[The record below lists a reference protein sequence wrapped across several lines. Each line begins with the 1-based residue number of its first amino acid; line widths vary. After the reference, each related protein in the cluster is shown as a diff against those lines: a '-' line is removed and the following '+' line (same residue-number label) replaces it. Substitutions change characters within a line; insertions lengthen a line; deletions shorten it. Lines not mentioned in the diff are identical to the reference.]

1 MINNHFGAPPTK
13 PFSRSSGLSAL
24 TSGPRVYLPLVG
36 ERLNAKSRRVQI
48 NTRLAKAT
56 NRNYE
61 ILDQDPDRRSNLR
74 SDDQGRVGP
83 KQPVGQRHG
92 CRPLPRW
99 NAGVGGLAAS
109 ITNSGFS
116 VVSAFQRH
124 ESLVCK
130 SRDAPIE

>member
-1 MINNHFGAPPTK
+1 MY
-13 PFSRSSGLSAL
+13 LS
-24 TSGPRVYLPLVG
+24 LVA
-36 ERLNAKSRRVQI
+36 ERLSAKSRRVQI
-48 NTRLAKAT
+48 KTRLARVT
-56 NRNYE
+56 NGNYE
-61 ILDQDPDRRSNLR
+61 IFDQDPDRPSNLR
-74 SDDQGRVGP
+74 SNDQGRVGS

-99 NAGVGGLAAS
+99 NPGVGGLAAS
-109 ITNSGFS
+109 ITHSGSS